1 MLSIYIKKEGLCLY
15 VKCSLLEWGEIKRAQ
30 QRIKAYE
37 RHPRKETNLEGKGLK
52 LVFCEKEVKKKK
64 TKKKKISFF

>member
-1 MLSIYIKKEGLCLY
+1 VCLY

-30 QRIKAYE
+30 QRIKAHE

-52 LVFCEKEVKKKK
+52 LVFCHKKK
-64 TKKKKISFF
+64 